1 MQQHTCDN
9 DRVHGIPDKE
19 MVQKTTLTSAKREY
33 SVETGLKYNCL
44 FDGLGY
50 KSLEHLTNDSKI

>member
-9 DRVHGIPDKE
+9 DRVHRIPDKE

-33 SVETGLKYNCL
+33 LVETGLIK
-44 FDGLGY
+44 
-50 KSLEHLTNDSKI
+50 